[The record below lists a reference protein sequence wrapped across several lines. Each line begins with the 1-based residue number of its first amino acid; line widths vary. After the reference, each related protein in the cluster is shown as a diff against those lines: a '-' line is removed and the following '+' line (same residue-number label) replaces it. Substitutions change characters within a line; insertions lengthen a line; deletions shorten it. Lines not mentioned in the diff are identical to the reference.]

1 MLNWEVHMAKKSSI
15 RTPETAPIVVPLSSI
30 RAGADC
36 DPVPERAAAWMAR
49 KARLETMIR
58 RWQNLESI
66 LHAKARRQMEF
77 PAAYDSDMPEACA
90 MRILDQ
96 RIKATYP
103 ELEAEAGAIRE
114 LPTMSAEGAIAKI
127 DLGLAVQGPFDWR
140 DHALELLEEGL
151 KDLRDMIGLERA
163 GQGPAHDE
171 VGGF

>member
-1 MLNWEVHMAKKSSI
+1 MPKKSRISTP
-15 RTPETAPIVVPLSSI
+15 RTAAPVAVPLSSI
-30 RAGADC
+30 TAGAHC

-77 PAAYDSDMPEACA
+77 PDAYDSDMPEACA

-103 ELEAEAGAIRE
+103 ELEAEAGAIRQ

-127 DLGLAVQGPFDWR
+127 ELGLAVQGPFDWR
-140 DHALELLEEGL
+140 DHALELLEEGV

>member
-1 MLNWEVHMAKKSSI
+1 MPKKSRI
-15 RTPETAPIVVPLSSI
+15 PTPRTAAPVAVHLSSI
-30 RAGADC
+30 TAGAPC

-77 PAAYDSDMPEACA
+77 PDAYDSDMPEACA

-103 ELEAEAGAIRE
+103 ELEEEAGAIRE
-114 LPTMSAEGAIAKI
+114 LPTMSAKGAIAKI
-127 DLGLAVQGPFDWR
+127 QLGLAVQGPFDWR
-140 DHALELLEEGL
+140 DHARELLEEGV
-151 KDLRDMIGLERA
+151 KDLRDMIGLEPTGHA
-163 GQGPAHDE
+163 PAHDE